1 MARNKKSKSSV
12 FVKLLLPLIVIVALT
27 IALLV
32 GSLNLGGAFSN
43 LRTSALEMLE
53 ERTQSRAETLEF
65 DMINRWSN
73 LESTA
78 DTVGTVI
85 RRQLRL
91 AGAEPESMKTNA
103 SLNAQI
109 MLEVAPTLV
118 SRLRAGGTTGI
129 FVVLNGIGVAG
140 REDSWAGVYMRDSE
154 PTTNTAANSDILL
167 VRGLPPV
174 SRALDISLDSY
185 WTASCVF
192 DEYNRDVFFKPLEAA
207 QQGTSDDPA
216 HYGFWCMPFQLNK
229 SNPVTV
235 MTYSMPILDQDGYV
249 LAVIGVDM
257 DINYLTSLMTADDF
271 SREDQGSFVLGKR
284 LGDGSIAVACAAG
297 TSYKQ
302 FFQAEDTRLTP
313 KKNMEGRCFAMTGTR
328 NNREMYAAAVPL
340 DLYSPNT
347 AFENDEWVLVGM
359 QPAERLMTFSEQF
372 RRTVLIAVVAAM
384 VFSVVVAAIASGR
397 LIRPITRLAKQVK
410 EAEPGEELSLS
421 ETNIAEI
428 DTLADAIETLNHN
441 ALLEGD
447 RFETIMQMTGLKVG
461 VFEFDRQTGTVYC
474 SPVFF
479 ELLDCSE
486 VPQRNGRISLDVFRR
501 LMMERFTDGV
511 DEDVWRFRT
520 GDKEIFLK
528 YKQVDREDRIVGTL
542 VDVTDEIRT
551 RRELERARDIDALTG
566 ILNRR
571 AFARMTQELFGRR
584 RETLKN
590 AALVMVDLDN
600 LKFLNTTY
608 GHDTGD
614 SFIRGF
620 AHALGV
626 FEKANQSIVARR
638 SGDEFYMLLYGYDSR
653 GELEEHIQQ
662 AWSQVSTQGIVLPD
676 GSFYRFRASGGMAW
690 FPGDAATLSKLL
702 RYADF
707 AMYKVKQDAKGTLQ
721 EFDSNIFNEDS
732 YLIDARAALDK
743 MIDNQLL
750 HFAYQPIVS
759 VKTADL
765 WGYELL
771 MRPDVP
777 ELKSAGAV
785 LRLAKEQ
792 GKLHHIE
799 RLTWFGAL
807 ESARMMIDRGMLGRE
822 VKLFIN
828 SIASQKM
835 DLIERQHVIDSY
847 TDLLRQVVLEITEAE
862 DNNKDY
868 TQRKMAFIR
877 GNGGEVAIDDYGTGY
892 NSELALVDIPC
903 EYVKMDASF
912 VRDVHKDP
920 NKQALAKNLVD
931 YAHARG
937 IAVLAEGIET
947 RDEMEAIISFGV
959 DYLQGFYLGMPR
971 EKPQQVLAEIR
982 AEIRGMAWK
991 AQQHT

>member
-1 MARNKKSKSSV
+1 MARSKKGKSSI
-12 FVKLLLPLIVIVALT
+12 FVRLLLPLIVIVVLT

-32 GSLNLGGAFSN
+32 GALNLGGAFGD
-43 LRTSALEMLE
+43 LRSSALDMLE
-53 ERTQSRAETLEF
+53 ERTQSRAETLQFE
-65 DMINRWSN
+65 MINRWSN

-78 DTVGTVI
+78 ETVGTVI

-91 AGAEPESMKTNA
+91 AGVDAGAMKTNA

-140 REDSWAGVYMRDSE
+140 QENSWAGVYMRDSA
-154 PTTNTAANSDILL
+154 PTTNSEANSDILL

-174 SRALDISLDSY
+174 SRALDLSLDSY

-207 QQGTSDDPA
+207 QKGTSDDPT
-216 HYGFWCMPFQLNK
+216 HYGFWCMPFQLNDK
-229 SNPVTV
+229 NPVKV
-235 MTYSMPILDQDGYV
+235 MTYSMPILDKDGAV
-249 LAVIGVDM
+249 LAVIGADM
-257 DINYLTSLMTADDF
+257 DVNYLTSLMTADDF

-284 LGDGSIAVACAAG
+284 NADGSIDVACVAG
-297 TSYKQ
+297 ISYKQ
-302 FFQAEDTRLTP
+302 YFQAEDTTVRG
-313 KKNMEGRCFAMTGTR
+313 KKNLEGHCFTVEGSR
-328 NNREMYAAAVPL
+328 NKREMYAAAIPL
-340 DLYSPNT
+340 NLYSPNT
-347 AFENDEWVLVGM
+347 AFEDDEWVLVGM
-359 QPAERLMTFSEQF
+359 QPAEKLMAFSEQF
-372 RRTVLIAVVAAM
+372 RHTVYVAVLAAI
-384 VFSVVVAAIASGR
+384 VFSVLVAALASGR
-397 LIRPITRLAKQVK
+397 MIRPITRLAKQVK
-410 EAEPGEELSLS
+410 EAEPGSELDLGA
-421 ETNIAEI
+421 TNIAEI
-428 DTLADAIETLNHN
+428 DTLAEAIETMNRN
-441 ALLEGD
+441 ALQEGE
-447 RFETIMQMTGLKVG
+447 RFESIMQMTGVRVG
-461 VFEFDRQTGTVYC
+461 VFELNKQSGAVFC
-474 SPVFF
+474 SPVFL
-479 ELLDCSE
+479 ELLDCSS
-486 VPQRNGRISLDVFRR
+486 VPNSNGRISLEVFRQ
-501 LMMERFTDGV
+501 LMVERFVDGV
-511 DEDVWRFRT
+511 DDDIWRFQRR
-520 GDKEIFLK
+520 GQELYLS
-528 YKQVDREDRIVGTL
+528 YKQVEREDVIVGTL
-542 VDVTDEIRT
+542 VDVTEEIKT
-551 RRELERARDIDALTG
+551 RKELMRARDIDALTG

-571 AFARMTQELFGRR
+571 AFARMTQELFGRHR
-584 RETLKN
+584 DTLKI

-614 SFIRGF
+614 TFIRGF
-620 AHALGV
+620 AHALAA
-626 FEKANQSIVARR
+626 FEKDDKSIVARR
-638 SGDEFYMLLYGYDSR
+638 SGDEFYILLYGYDSKA
-653 GELEEHIQQ
+653 ELEEHIQQ
-662 AWSQVSTQGIVLPD
+662 AWGQLCTQGILLPD
-676 GSFYRFRASGGMAW
+676 GSFYRYRASGGMAW
-690 FPGDAATLSKLL
+690 FPEDADTLSKLL

-707 AMYKVKQDAKGTLQ
+707 AMYKVKQDAKGTLK
-721 EFDSNIFNEDS
+721 EFDSNLFNEES
-732 YLIDARAALDK
+732 YLIDARAALDR

-759 VKTADL
+759 VKTAEL

-807 ESARMMIDRGMLGRE
+807 ESARMMIDREFLGRD

-835 DLIERQHVIDSY
+835 DLVERQHIIDSY
-847 TDLLRQVVLEITEAE
+847 SDLLSQVVMEITEGE
-862 DNNKDY
+862 DNNKGF
-868 TQRKMAFIR
+868 TQRKMKFIR
-877 GNGGEVAIDDYGTGY
+877 SNGGQVAIDDYGTGY

-912 VRDVHKDP
+912 VRDVHRDT
-920 NKQALAKNLVD
+920 NKQALAKNLVN

-971 EKPQQVLAEIR
+971 EKPQQVLPAVR
-982 AEIRGMAWK
+982 AEIRGMTWK
-991 AQQHT
+991 QQNT

>member
-1 MARNKKSKSSV
+1 MARNKKRKSSI
-12 FVKLLLPLIVIVALT
+12 FVRLLLPLIVIVALT
-27 IALLV
+27 IALLI
-32 GSLNLGGAFSN
+32 GALNLGGAFNN
-43 LRTSALEMLE
+43 LRSSALEMLE

-78 DTVGTVI
+78 DTVGTI
-85 RRQLRL
+85 IQRQLRL
-91 AGAEPESMKTNA
+91 AGVEAPAMKTNA

-140 REDSWAGVYMRDSE
+140 KEDSWSGVYMRDSE

-207 QQGTSDDPA
+207 QTGTSDDPA
-216 HYGFWCMPFQLNK
+216 HYGFWCMPFQLNE
-229 SNPVTV
+229 SNPITV

-249 LAVIGVDM
+249 LAVIGVDV
-257 DINYLTSLMTADDF
+257 DNNFLTSLMTADDF

-284 LGDGSIAVACAAG
+284 RGDGSIDVACAAG
-297 TSYKQ
+297 TSYKTY
-302 FFQAEDTRLTP
+302 FHAEDTLLTP
-313 KKNMEGRCFAMTGTR
+313 KENLEGRCFALEGTR
-328 NNREMYAAAVPL
+328 NGREMYAAAVPL
-340 DLYSPNT
+340 NLYSPNT
-347 AFENDEWVLVGM
+347 AFESDEWVLMGM
-359 QPAERLMTFSEQF
+359 QPPERLMAFSEQF
-372 RRTVLIAVVAAM
+372 RHTVLVAVVAAI
-384 VFSVVVAAIASGR
+384 VFSVVVAAIASR
-397 LIRPITRLAKQVK
+397 RMIRPITRLAKQVK
-410 EAEPGEELSLS
+410 EAEPGAELTLG

-428 DTLADAIETLNHN
+428 DTLAEAIETLNHN
-441 ALLEGD
+441 ALQEGD
-447 RFETIMQMTGLKVG
+447 RFETIMQMTGLRVG
-461 VFEFDRQTGTVYC
+461 VFELNKQTETVYC

-479 ELLDCSE
+479 ELLDCSGLA
-486 VPQRNGRISLDVFRR
+486 QTNGRISLEVFKR
-501 LMMERFTDGV
+501 LMVERFTDGV
-511 DEDVWRFRT
+511 DEDVWRFQLR
-520 GDKEIFLK
+520 GQELYLR
-528 YKQVDREDRIVGTL
+528 YKQVENEEYVVGTL
-542 VDVTDEIRT
+542 VDVTEEIKT
-551 RRELERARDIDALTG
+551 RRELERSRDIDALTG

-584 RETLKN
+584 RDTLKV

-614 SFIRGF
+614 NFIRGF

-626 FEKANQSIVARR
+626 FGKENQSIVARR
-638 SGDEFYMLLYGYDSR
+638 SGDEFYMLLYGYDTR
-653 GELEEHIQQ
+653 AELEEHIQQ

-690 FPGDAATLSKLL
+690 FPEDADTLSKLL

-707 AMYKVKQDAKGTLQ
+707 AMYKVKQDAKGNLQ
-721 EFDSNIFNEDS
+721 EFDSNLFNEES

-799 RLTWFGAL
+799 RLTWHGAL
-807 ESARMMIDRGMLGRE
+807 ESARRMIERDLLSRDA
-822 VKLFIN
+822 KLFIN

-835 DLIERQHVIDSY
+835 DLIERQHVIDTY
-847 TDLLRQVVLEITEAE
+847 TDLLPQVVLEITEAE
-862 DNNKDY
+862 DNNKDF
-868 TQRKMAFIR
+868 TQRKIAFIR
-877 GNGGEVAIDDYGTGY
+877 GNGGEIAIDDYGTGY
-892 NSELALVDIPC
+892 NSELALVDISC

-937 IAVLAEGIET
+937 IGVLAEGIET

-982 AEIRGMAWK
+982 AEIRGMTWK
-991 AQQHT
+991 VQQGT